1 MRQAGDVLFSQVF
14 RDRGGKFDKLFCPFI
29 YPLYKMYEQ
38 TKIQKLGIRRTI
50 LFFSILWLVYSQHS
64 EDLEVLAERP
74 DIPSEA

>member
-50 LFFSILWLVYSQHS
+50 LFFSIL
-64 EDLEVLAERP
+64 
-74 DIPSEA
+74 